1 MTEPDGTHNSSMEA
15 PETRDP
21 SAAPASSVFRITV
34 THLGRTDVREIAG
47 EVVVIGRP
55 KDGIAPELD
64 LDPDKNVSRRHAR
77 IWREADRVCIEDI
90 GSQRGTRVNQTLL
103 TGGART
109 ELASGSTIRLGE
121 TVLVVEFSPA
131 RTGGDTAPFA
141 PKAAPASAPAVSFPP
156 ASGFDSDV
164 EICASLDV
172 SSPVL
177 SGSQKNLELAGRLG
191 PILGLVSADAAEAP
205 FETTLH
211 QIVQEALKAIPGA
224 VRGALMLYHPPT
236 ESLVLSAYVADG
248 EPPVSDTLARKALR
262 EKRGFVWRK
271 GADGDDLMASIVRL
285 QIHSGM
291 YVPVLWKDL
300 SQGVLCVDNPH
311 HDHAFTD
318 DDLRTLTGIANHVS
332 LMLALRQIQEEL
344 SFKSKLLDR
353 VLMNFSPQIRREL
366 LAKSRAGKLR
376 PGGEKS
382 EVTVLFSDM
391 RGFTAMSAK
400 MDADDVLDLVN
411 DYLPVLSEGLF
422 KHDGTIDK
430 FLGDAILAVF
440 GSPDPDLQQHEKA
453 VRAGLAMQE
462 AVRKLNVERAARGDV
477 TVEVGIGIHCGVVLH
492 GFIGSE
498 QRLEFTVIGDA
509 VNRTNRFCNG
519 AKGGE
524 VLISPEVFQR
534 TFKNVQAEKISITTK
549 HEGDLT
555 AYRVKGMRAP

>member
-1 MTEPDGTHNSSMEA
+1 MEA
-15 PETRDP
+15 SEARAP
-21 SAAPASSVFRITV
+21 SVPATPSGFRITV
-34 THLGRTDVREIAG
+34 THLGRTEVREIGG
-47 EVVVIGRP
+47 ESVVIGRA
-55 KDGIAPELD
+55 KDGLAPDLD

-77 IWREADRVCIEDI
+77 IWREGDRVCIEDT
-90 GSQRGTRVNQTLL
+90 GSRGGTRVNQALL
-103 TGGART
+103 SPGGRT

-121 TVLVVEFSPA
+121 TVLVVEFSPTRA
-131 RTGGDTAPFA
+131 GGTGNRPAPSVPA
-141 PKAAPASAPAVSFPP
+141 PTPAPVPASPFSEP
-156 ASGFDSDV
+156 SGSDSDV
-164 EICASLDV
+164 EICASLEA
-172 SSPVL
+172 SSPVF
-177 SGSQKNLELAGRLG
+177 SGSQKNSELASRLS
-191 PILGLVSADAAEAP
+191 PILSLVSAEAAEAP

-211 QIVQEALKAIPGA
+211 QIVQEALKVIPGA
-224 VRGALMLYHPPT
+224 VRGAFMLYHPPT
-236 ESLVLSAYVADG
+236 DSLLLSAYVAEG
-248 EPPVSDTLARKALR
+248 EPSVSETLARQALR

-271 GADGDDLMASIVRL
+271 GATGEDLMASIVRL

-291 YVPVLWKDL
+291 YVPVIWKGL
-300 SQGVLCVDNPH
+300 SQGVLCVDNQH
-311 HDHAFTD
+311 QNHAFTD

-332 LMLALRQIQEEL
+332 LLLALRQIQEEL
-344 SFKSKLLDR
+344 GFKSKLLDR
-353 VLMNFSPQIRREL
+353 VLMNFSPQIRQKL
-366 LAKSRAGKLR
+366 LAKARAGKLR

-382 EVTVLFSDM
+382 EVTILFSDM

-400 MDADDVLDLVN
+400 MDADDVLNLVN
-411 DYLPVLSEGLF
+411 DYLPVLSEGIF

-492 GFIGSE
+492 GFIGTE

-509 VNRTNRFCNG
+509 VNRANRFCNG

-524 VLISPEVFQR
+524 VLISAEVFQR
-534 TFKNVQAEKISITTK
+534 TFKNVQAEKLSISTK

>member
-1 MTEPDGTHNSSMEA
+1 MEA
-15 PETRDP
+15 PEAREP
-21 SAAPASSVFRITV
+21 SAPAAASVFRITV
-34 THLGRTDVREIAG
+34 THLGKSDVREIAG
-47 EVVVIGRP
+47 EAVVIGRP

-77 IWREADRVCIEDI
+77 IWREADRVCIEDT
-90 GSQRGTRVNQTLL
+90 GSRGGTRVNQTLL
-103 TGGART
+103 TGGGRT
-109 ELASGSTIRLGE
+109 ELASGSTVRLGE

-131 RTGGDTAPFA
+131 PLGVNSDRPAPLA
-141 PKAAPASAPAVSFPP
+141 AAPTPAPAPAPALSFPP
-156 ASGFDSDV
+156 PSSSDSEV
-164 EICASLDV
+164 EICASLDA
-172 SSPVL
+172 SSPVF
-177 SGSQKNLELAGRLG
+177 SGSQKSLELASRLS
-191 PILGLVSADAAEAP
+191 PILSLVSAEAAEAP

-211 QIVQEALKAIPGA
+211 QIVQESLKVIPGA
-224 VRGALMLYHPPT
+224 VRGAFMLYHPPT
-236 ESLVLSAYVADG
+236 DSLLLSAYVAEG
-248 EPPVSDTLARKALR
+248 EPSVSDTLARQALR

-271 GADGDDLMASIVRL
+271 GSAGDDLMASIVRL

-291 YVPVLWKDL
+291 YVPVIWKGL
-300 SQGVLCVDNPH
+300 AQGVLCVDNPH
-311 HDHAFTD
+311 QEHAFTD
-318 DDLRTLTGIANHVS
+318 DNLRTLTGIANHVS
-332 LMLALRQIQEEL
+332 LLLALRQIQEEL
-344 SFKSKLLDR
+344 SFKAKLLDR
-353 VLMNFSPQIRREL
+353 VLMNFSPQIRQKL
-366 LAKSRAGKLR
+366 LAKARAGKLR

-382 EVTVLFSDM
+382 EITILFSDM

-400 MDADDVLDLVN
+400 MDADDVLNLVN
-411 DYLPVLSEGLF
+411 DYLPVLSEGIF
-422 KHDGTIDK
+422 QHDGTIDK

-492 GFIGSE
+492 GFIGTE

-509 VNRTNRFCNG
+509 VNRANRFCNG

-524 VLISPEVFQR
+524 VLISAEVFQR